1 MKQIAIITLLIG
13 FSAFASGQQTAMQ
26 YFSQLPDIP
35 GNPCTIDDSARVHY
49 VDNLRAVTDVLNEDV
64 HNRTKTA
71 EKFVKDHRADA
82 EATAMKNAGFEGMD
96 VQKLKNLDTK
106 HMSEAEKK
114 AMIDQL
120 MQQNMNMTYDEA
132 MKLKSKSKD
141 TAYLKGWS
149 KAYSTEQMANADPE
163 KLQADALKNKKMFDL
178 QMNQKYLTD
187 KMNAGWDKYSQM
199 FDSLQKEAD
208 TARADLDRQLKPLYA
223 ELDSGN
229 INGDRRE
236 AIEDQIYKQNMSFCQ
251 EYNPRYCKILF
262 DYKEH
267 LFDILLKCDYDTL
280 ENVQHEILNYQLGVE
295 DPLYK
300 PGLYALQ
307 AVGGYASLLGTVFKY
322 SVTRS
327 WGMRI
332 TTND

>member
-1 MKQIAIITLLIG
+1 MKRIAIIMLIIG
-13 FSAFASGQQTAMQ
+13 FSALVSGQRAAMEYFAS
-26 YFSQLPDIP
+26 LPDIP
-35 GNPCTIDDSARVHY
+35 GSPCTIDDTARVHY
-49 VDNLRAVTDVLNEDV
+49 MDNLGVVTKELNEDV
-64 HNRTKTA
+64 RNRTKAA
-71 EKFVKDHRADA
+71 EKFARDHQADA
-82 EATAMKNAGFEGMD
+82 QATAMKNAGFEGMD
-96 VQKLKNLDTK
+96 VQKMKNMDTK

-141 TAYLKGWS
+141 TAYIKGWS

-178 QMNQKYLTD
+178 LQKQKYLTD
-187 KMNAGWDKYSQM
+187 KMRAGWDKYTQM
-199 FDSLQKEAD
+199 FDSLQKVAD

-223 ELDSGN
+223 ELDGGN
-229 INGDRRE
+229 IDGDRRE
-236 AIEDQIYKQNMSFCQ
+236 AIENQIYRQNMSFCQ
-251 EYNPRYCKILF
+251 EYNPRYCKIMF

-267 LFDILLKCDYDTL
+267 LFDVLIKYDYDTL
-280 ENVQHEILNYQLGVE
+280 ENVQHEIQTYQMGVE

-332 TTND
+332 STSD